1 MFRHGRAVVTAKRLI
16 IIDRPCCWIAQV
28 YITNEYCH
36 INPTWD
42 WCSWRPMT
50 SVPMKVKEEEVQRI
64 QKLNNT
70 MLKTTLG
77 PNVFF

>member
-1 MFRHGRAVVTAKRLI
+1 
-16 IIDRPCCWIAQV
+16 
-28 YITNEYCH
+28 
-36 INPTWD
+36 
-42 WCSWRPMT
+42 MT

-77 PNVFF
+77 PNVFFWRFTQRFYLYSSRNI